1 MSSAERDGGA
11 SAPAAVVQVPPRSTD
26 ERKLSQHLVGDS
38 KVSCE
43 KVF

>member
-1 MSSAERDGGA
+1 MNVLEELLLQQLLSRFLLGHN
-11 SAPAAVVQVPPRSTD
+11 D